1 MDKKNAI
8 LRNFLWLGFTLLVLF
23 VLIKLSFW
31 QYARGI
37 EKEQRSAR
45 ITELNQGS
53 SLSLNEVVEL
63 SQTSQFKG
71 KESINDLPVSITGN
85 FNSNFVFL
93 LDNQVENR
101 SLGYR
106 VIQVISTDKHSVLV
120 NLGWV
125 MGSIDRSKIPDIT
138 PLSGQ
143 HLFKG
148 HIRIVEQGIM
158 LTEQDFSNA
167 RWPLRVQQIE
177 IDKFSILINKP
188 LLPFIVYVAKEEVL
202 GYKKN
207 WNPIVMPAEKHFAY
221 AFQWAALALT
231 WLVLMLFFKIKKSKV
246 QREATLQTL
255 HSR

>member
-1 MDKKNAI
+1 MDKKIALLKNI
-8 LRNFLWLGFTLLVLF
+8 LWLGFTLLVLLA
-23 VLIKLSFW
+23 LIKLSFW
-31 QYARGI
+31 QYTRGI

-45 ITELNQGS
+45 ITQLNKSS
-53 SLSLNEVVEL
+53 SLPLNEVVKL
-63 SQTSQFKG
+63 SETKPFKG

-85 FNSNFVFL
+85 FNSNFMFL
-93 LDNQVENR
+93 LDNQVESR

-106 VIQVISTDKHSVLV
+106 VLQVISTDKHSVLV

-125 MGSIDRSKIPDIT
+125 MGSIDRSKIPDIA
-138 PLSGQ
+138 PLSGK
-143 HLFKG
+143 HVFKG
-148 HIRIVEQGIM
+148 HIRLVEQGIM

-177 IDKFSILINKP
+177 IDKFSTLINKP
-188 LLPFIVYVAKEEVL
+188 LLPFVVYVAKEEVL

-231 WLVLMLFFKIKKSKV
+231 WLVLMMFFKVKKSKI
-246 QREATLQTL
+246 QRKTTL
-255 HSR
+255 